1 MRAPV
6 VKINVCELHSQW
18 KFFGFTLSSVANNIK
33 HFFYDL
39 VLLRF
44 IIFIHFWV
52 KLIYEFRHSLS
63 WNPSQNFVHS
73 IFIKSSRREIIQ
85 KYSFVCYTP
94 SIIQRSSENHFL
106 FSSSYI
112 STCFGFALKSYL
124 KFNFKVIS
132 SHYLDTFGLYTLWSS
147 EKFSFNS
154 ILPSSPPNL
163 METNQTRT
171 QSLLTPTKY
180 RKKTLHNCVHNVD

>member
-1 MRAPV
+1 MLLVLMELLQKELKLSFMRAPV

-39 VLLRF
+39 VLIRF

-73 IFIKSSRREIIQ
+73 IFIKSSLSRNHPKIQ
-85 KYSFVCYTP
+85 FCLLHFINHSTIVRKSFSLFFFIHINMFWICLKKL
-94 SIIQRSSENHFL
+94 SQIQFQ
-106 FSSSYI
+106 
-112 STCFGFALKSYL
+112 SYL
-124 KFNFKVIS
+124 
-132 SHYLDTFGLYTLWSS
+132 
-147 EKFSFNS
+147 
-154 ILPSSPPNL
+154 
-163 METNQTRT
+163 
-171 QSLLTPTKY
+171 QSLSWYFWPLHSLII
-180 RKKTLHNCVHNVD
+180 RKVFL